1 MLRPNPEIE
10 LIVEKASEFA
20 ASYKHPYV
28 TTEHLS
34 LALINYKNFRTML
47 EEFGCDWQGLHDA
60 FYKYLTENK
69 FGSKKT
75 EPGQEVKLPRTHA
88 LERVSNRA
96 YTQVLFGGREHMQ
109 TIDVFLSILRR
120 RKSYPVYLF
129 KKFGVG
135 KKELV
140 DFNATYVHEAMS
152 PNRKMDTREVER
164 NPNEY
169 TENPNALAKA
179 EKIDPVIGRQTEI
192 DELCPSTSKTKQVQ
206 CIVSR

>member
-1 MLRPNPEIE
+1 M
-10 LIVEKASEFA
+10 
-20 ASYKHPYV
+20 
-28 TTEHLS
+28 
-34 LALINYKNFRTML
+34 
-47 EEFGCDWQGLHDA
+47 
-60 FYKYLTENK
+60 
-69 FGSKKT
+69 
-75 EPGQEVKLPRTHA
+75 
-88 LERVSNRA
+88 
-96 YTQVLFGGREHMQ
+96 
-109 TIDVFLSILRR
+109 
-120 RKSYPVYLF
+120 F